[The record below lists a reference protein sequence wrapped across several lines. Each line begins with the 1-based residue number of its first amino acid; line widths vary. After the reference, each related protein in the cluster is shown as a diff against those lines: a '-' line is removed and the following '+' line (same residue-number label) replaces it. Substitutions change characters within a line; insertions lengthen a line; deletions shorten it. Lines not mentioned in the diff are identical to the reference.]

1 MPGLEISIITAKFK
15 TKAEEPQISRFF
27 SKLLVGNAR
36 RAEFTYGHFVAVTF
50 DTVVSIAA
58 YAQLPQWLPTV
69 DIKLSFSAPGP
80 IGAYSGVDEPG
91 FERDRVPAYPVKV
104 ENGPRSS

>member
-1 MPGLEISIITAKFK
+1 M
-15 TKAEEPQISRFF
+15 
-27 SKLLVGNAR
+27 
-36 RAEFTYGHFVAVTF
+36 F

-104 ENGPRSS
+104 DNGPRSS

>member
-1 MPGLEISIITAKFK
+1 MWD
-15 TKAEEPQISRFF
+15 RC
-27 SKLLVGNAR
+27 
-36 RAEFTYGHFVAVTF
+36 
-50 DTVVSIAA
+50 

-91 FERDRVPAYPVKV
+91 FERGRVPAYPVKV